1 MNDMNGMLRFRE
13 SFRGYNRDDVNAY
26 IEQMNMI
33 FSRKEGELRA
43 YIADLE
49 SRASA
54 AAQMQS
60 TAPAHTDEEW
70 KEMNATVE
78 ALRLEVSRLTEE
90 LSAARTAV
98 SDSESV
104 EKSKLYDSMSAQV
117 GNILIV
123 ANNNADKILSEAHAE
138 ADKIRLQA
146 EVDAQSKRAEADRA
160 MEEMVKALDQKLKTI
175 SDDCLDEYRK
185 LIADAQVRFG
195 LLSETMKT
203 EAQKLLHGVDQKG
216 KELEEQISTEYGSTE
231 TIIEG

>member
-26 IEQMNMI
+26 IEQMNLL

-49 SRASA
+49 SRTSA
-54 AAQMQS
+54 AAQAQS
-60 TAPAHTDEEW
+60 SASHSDEEW

-78 ALRLEVSRLTEE
+78 SLRREVSRLTEE
-90 LSAARTAV
+90 LSAARAV
-98 SDSESV
+98 GNDESV

-123 ANNNADKILSEAHAE
+123 ANSNADKILS
-138 ADKIRLQA
+138 
-146 EVDAQSKRAEADRA
+146 DARAEADNIRAEAEAEALRKKAETDRA
-160 MEEMVKALDQKLKTI
+160 MKETVRVLDRKLKTI
-175 SDDCLDEYRK
+175 SEDCIDEYRK
-185 LIADAQVRFG
+185 LVADAQVRFG
-195 LLSETMKT
+195 LLSETMKE
-203 EAQKLLHGVDQKG
+203 EAKKLLSSVDQKG
-216 KELEEQISTEYGSTE
+216 RELEEQISTEYGNSE